1 MFDTGRVRASP
12 SNSERPAHVPLNP
25 MGALPCVARLE
36 DAHGTS
42 WWVPAIANR
51 WTSTHVLVLWRP
63 DPRQPRSERPVWL
76 RKADVRPWLRD
87 DAQDSQK
94 RQ

>member
-1 MFDTGRVRASP
+1 MRASP

-36 DAHGTS
+36 GAHGSS

-51 WTSTHVLVLWRP
+51 WTSTHVLVLW
-63 DPRQPRSERPVWL
+63 
-76 RKADVRPWLRD
+76 
-87 DAQDSQK
+87 
-94 RQ
+94 